1 MTDEARLND
10 IKQRIDTLKTDKIRA
25 QERLDNAL
33 AQLEQQYGYQTVDEA
48 KDAYKSIQKQIPLLE
63 TKLNKLLEQIEA
75 QLSDIEQGIL
85 N

>member
-48 KDAYKSIQKQIPLLE
+48 KDAYKNIQKQIP
-63 TKLNKLLEQIEA
+63 
-75 QLSDIEQGIL
+75 
-85 N
+85 